1 MRLIDADELRQEWL
15 ENGENE
21 YIYDTNS
28 FLDSIDDQ
36 PTINPETFPIAR
48 ELREQLKKVTA
59 VRDEL
64 KKSIKWISVK
74 DRMPDNEQ
82 FVLIIASGKPREN
95 ITLENAV
102 VLAEYG
108 SEGWILEMWPEWSDP
123 NVTYWMPL
131 PEPPKEE

>member
-36 PTINPETFPIAR
+36 PTINPETLPIAR

-59 VRDEL
+59 VRDG
-64 KKSIKWISVK
+64 KWIWNPNGMDFGLGAWECSECAVRNNNLPVNDK
-74 DRMPDNEQ
+74 INPFLFSGSNYCPNCGARMNE
-82 FVLIIASGKPREN
+82 
-95 ITLENAV
+95 
-102 VLAEYG
+102 
-108 SEGWILEMWPEWSDP
+108 
-123 NVTYWMPL
+123 
-131 PEPPKEE
+131 EE